1 MSEEY
6 WQQPLEW
13 DRKAAKRGVRERV
26 FCGSMCDWLEQHPNP
41 ETQRQMNAY
50 RGRLFELIRRTPNL
64 DWLLLSKRIE
74 HAPKYLPWYANG
86 EQVAD
91 PWHNVWL
98 GTTVEDQDHA
108 DERIPILLSIAAVV
122 HWLSCEPLLGP
133 VDLHAIRIPGDE
145 RGLHFSALQHQHDD
159 AYGYTERVVDWVIA
173 GAESGHH
180 ARACDVAW
188 LRKLRDQ
195 VRIAGRKFF
204 LKQAV
209 ETWTN
214 ETEDQSIVPGIG
226 SRRKGKGFGGTM
238 VELPELDGQQYA
250 EVPEVARAA

>member
-6 WQQPLEW
+6 WQRPLAW
-13 DRKAAKRGVRERV
+13 DRAAAARGVRERV

-41 ETQRQMNAY
+41 EINRQMDAY
-50 RGRLFELIRRTPNL
+50 RGRLFDLIRRTPNL

-74 HAPKYLPWYANG
+74 HAARYLPWYANG

-98 GTTVEDQDHA
+98 GTTAEDQDHA
-108 DERIPILLSIAAVV
+108 DRRIPYLLSLAARV
-122 HWLSCEPLLGP
+122 HWLSLEPLLGP
-133 VDLHAIRIPGDE
+133 IDLHRIRIPE
-145 RGLHFSALQHQHDD
+145 EPRVLHFSALQHQHDD
-159 AYGYTERVVDWVIA
+159 CYGASERVVDWVIA

-180 ARACDVAW
+180 ARPCHTAW
-188 LRKLRDQ
+188 LRALRDQ
-195 VRIAGRKFF
+195 VRGAGRKYF

-214 ETEDQSIVPGIG
+214 ETEDQSIVPGIS
-226 SRRKGKGFGGTM
+226 SRRKGRGYGGTM

-250 EVPEVARAA
+250 EVPEVSYAA